1 MVHVRAH
8 VHVLHYKYYKCT
20 IHIVEGSCSFALWKF
35 SLLFLWRHGGTFLC
49 LLLCGFARNM
59 GDDLICNFFIHIWI
73 FCTLPTLGTFSR
85 KITLFDCFKLKSF
98 RVTYLLCTEEL
109 LCTAYLTLGFSTPK
123 PEMVPFGFF
132 LVLI

>member
-20 IHIVEGSCSFALWKF
+20 IHIVEGGCSFALWKF

-73 FCTLPTLGTFSR
+73 FCALPTLGTFSR

-98 RVTYLLCTEEL
+98 RVTYLFVQNN
-109 LCTAYLTLGFSTPK
+109 YY
-123 PEMVPFGFF
+123 VPRIQLWDFLPQSQKWFPLDFF
-132 LVLI
+132 